1 MIDPGYGRHRK
12 RRTRKK
18 SSSLKFAV
26 LTCVL
31 TLSLFGVAVYK
42 GRIVLDESLF
52 SWSSAPEVA
61 DVPRM
66 DDPNSRARQM
76 RQNDLDK
83 QPANRGQT
91 DDDPTV
97 ETEHEPVE
105 DTGEEPVN
113 KAGAV
118 NGSSGGNEPSSGHR
132 FGDGGL
138 RSLIHPQ
145 RPSEEAVKRQKELAR
160 ELFEERYSAAK
171 TQSERI
177 ALAKSIFL
185 EGRKIEADPAATFAL
200 SQIASDMLAIEGEFL
215 ITLGI
220 IDYLASEYAGVDS
233 TSLKADALA
242 RSISAVSAPQL
253 PILVRSVANLS
264 VECCR
269 EGEIETAK
277 SLIARVENRLG
288 NRIGR
293 QMSETLG
300 DIKSTI
306 SRFEQAEQ
314 QYRAALNTIEQ
325 EPGSAQKNYDIG
337 RYLAL
342 YCRRWEQGI
351 ECLAKSSHE
360 TIRDAAM
367 SEQSSRSSLQRG
379 INVAEAW
386 FDAIATIDDPIAQES
401 VHQHAL
407 ELYRQAQT
415 WAKGLEKQIVETRIN
430 ELSTESHSDS
440 PASGGDI
447 LMWMNLLSTE
457 VSTSGRRRRD
467 FANVND
473 REFEIGMGS
482 GADGLGEAQVGFELK
497 GVERIIVE
505 GRGDLAVAHIDHSSK
520 CGFFIDYSTPAGFS
534 KRVFLGLSLHPGRIF
549 NESPPWGTRTTRP
562 AVVTD
567 IGRSARYQ
575 IDLKRWAPANWDG
588 RCWFTVNMQNAGPN
602 RTLTGKLTWQ

>member
-61 DVPRM
+61 DVPQI

-83 QPANRGQT
+83 PPANRGRT

-386 FDAIATIDDPIAQES
+386 FDAI
-401 VHQHAL
+401 
-407 ELYRQAQT
+407 
-415 WAKGLEKQIVETRIN
+415 N